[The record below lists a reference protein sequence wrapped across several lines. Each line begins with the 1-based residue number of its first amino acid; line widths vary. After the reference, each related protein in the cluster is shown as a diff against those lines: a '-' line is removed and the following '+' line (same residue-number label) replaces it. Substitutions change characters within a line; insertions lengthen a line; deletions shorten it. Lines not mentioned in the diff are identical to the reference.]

1 MYRAI
6 TITRG
11 SAGWGGPLTIKP
23 TEKCYKVISVT
34 GGGIH
39 PVATKIAE
47 MTGGEAVDGFSTG
60 VPDDEVMIAVVD
72 CGGTARCGVY
82 PKKKIFT
89 VNLTAVGKS
98 GPLAKFITEDLYVS
112 DVTENCLK
120 YADENAVIT
129 QKVSESSD
137 SQKAPKTKAQARAE
151 LAEMNAGKK
160 KNIITRMGIGVGA
173 IVNKFYQAGRETIE
187 MVIKNILP
195 FMAFVS
201 MILGIIS
208 ASGIGDVIANTI
220 SPLAS
225 TLPGMIGISIICA
238 LPFISPVLGPGA
250 VIAQV
255 VGSLLGVQI
264 GLGNIPPQYALPAL
278 FAINAQVGADF
289 VPVGLSLGEAEP
301 ETIELG
307 VPAVLYS
314 RLITGPVAVLIAY
327 VFSIGLY
334 ARIFLFFVLV
344 SFSTSS
350 LHSFSLS
357 FRISKRVS
365 NIISSEIERYGRSL
379 VTSKFSSLLYERFK
393 ISSKV

>member
-1 MYRAI
+1 MYKAI

-11 SAGWGGPLTIKP
+11 SAGWGGPLTMKP
-23 TEKCYKVISVT
+23 TEKRNKVVSVT
-34 GGGIH
+34 GGGIY
-39 PVATKIAE
+39 PVAAKIAE
-47 MTGGEAVDGFSTG
+47 MTGATAIDGFSTG
-60 VPDDEVMIAVVD
+60 VPDDEIMVVVID

-82 PKKKIFT
+82 PKKKLFT
-89 VNLTAVGKS
+89 VNLTAVGQS

-112 DVTENCLK
+112 DVTENCIS
-120 YADENAVIT
+120 YADDSEVT
-129 QKVSESSD
+129 VSKVEQPESAE
-137 SQKAPKTKAQARAE
+137 KAPKTKAQARAE
-151 LAEMNAGKK
+151 LEQMNAGKK

-173 IVNKFYQAGRETIE
+173 VVNKFYQAGRETID
-187 MVIKNILP
+187 MTIKNILP

-201 MILGIIS
+201 MILGIIQ

-220 SPLAS
+220 SPIAS
-225 TLPGMIGISIICA
+225 TLPGMIVISIVCA
-238 LPFISPVLGPGA
+238 LPFLSPILGPGA

-278 FAINAQVGADF
+278 FAIDAQVGADF

-314 RLITGPVAVLIAY
+314 RLITGPLAVVIAY

-334 ARIFLFFVLV
+334 A
-344 SFSTSS
+344 
-350 LHSFSLS
+350 
-357 FRISKRVS
+357 
-365 NIISSEIERYGRSL
+365 
-379 VTSKFSSLLYERFK
+379 
-393 ISSKV
+393 

>member
-1 MYRAI
+1 MYKAI

-11 SAGWGGPLTIKP
+11 SAGWGGPLTMKP
-23 TEKCYKVISVT
+23 TEKRNKVVSVT

-39 PVATKIAE
+39 PVAAKIAE
-47 MTGGEAVDGFSTG
+47 MTGATAIDGFSTG
-60 VPDDEVMIAVVD
+60 VPDDEIMVVVID

-82 PKKKIFT
+82 PKKKLFT
-89 VNLTAVGKS
+89 VNLTAVGQS

-112 DVTENCLK
+112 DVTENCISC
-120 YADENAVIT
+120 ADDSEVT
-129 QKVSESSD
+129 VSKVEQPESAE
-137 SQKAPKTKAQARAE
+137 KAPKTKAQARAE
-151 LAEMNAGKK
+151 LEQMNAGKK

-173 IVNKFYQAGRETIE
+173 VVNKFYQAGRETID
-187 MVIKNILP
+187 MTIKNILP

-201 MILGIIS
+201 MILGIIQ

-220 SPLAS
+220 SPIAS
-225 TLPGMIGISIICA
+225 TLPGMIVISIVCA
-238 LPFISPVLGPGA
+238 LPFLSPILGPGA

-278 FAINAQVGADF
+278 FAIDAQVGADF

-314 RLITGPVAVLIAY
+314 RLITGPLAVVIAY

-334 ARIFLFFVLV
+334 A
-344 SFSTSS
+344 
-350 LHSFSLS
+350 
-357 FRISKRVS
+357 
-365 NIISSEIERYGRSL
+365 
-379 VTSKFSSLLYERFK
+379 
-393 ISSKV
+393 